1 MKKVIFL
8 LFVGLSMSLFA
19 QNDFNKVDKKGYK
32 QGKWKKLYRSGQTY
46 YEGEF
51 KDNYEIG
58 EFLYYY
64 SSGVLKTRNT
74 FSNEGKRCIS
84 EGFFESGKPMY
95 KGIYLNKQKDS
106 VWNYFQEKTGKI
118 ITEQQYAKGERT
130 GIWYTFNEK
139 GDTVE
144 FTTWKNDKKNGAWYS
159 IYANGYVEGTHKDS
173 KLEGIFKDYYAD
185 GKIKEQGNYSNGEK
199 DGGWE
204 YFAEDGTK
212 LRSESWY
219 EGMMGN
225 RILYFIEWTELK
237 PVAMAVSIFDI
248 AYFYKQANNT
258 VIVTSE
264 NEKITYDKPFET
276 LQELLGTDHFL
287 LLNQKSMLVVNQN
300 ALKEAQ
306 YDNKG
311 EVIGVIIEPTP
322 EINIV
327 LDENGQKAVK
337 AFFLPDIED

>member
-159 IYANGYVEGTHKDS
+159 IYANGYVEATYKDS
-173 KLEGIFKDYYAD
+173 KLEGLYKDYYVD
-185 GKIKEQGNYSNGEK
+185 GKIKEQGYYSNGEK
-199 DGGWE
+199 DSGWD
-204 YFAEDGTK
+204 YYAENGSK
-212 LRSESWY
+212 LRFESWR
-219 EGMMGN
+219 EGVMRN
-225 RILYFIEWTELK
+225 RVLYIPEGDYLK
-237 PVAMAVSIFDI
+237 SVSIFDI
-248 AYFYKQANNT
+248 AYFYKQANNAI
-258 VIVTSE
+258 IVTNE

-287 LLNQKSMLVVNQN
+287 LLNQKSMIVVNQN
-300 ALKEAQ
+300 ALKEPIYGKDGQ
-306 YDNKG
+306 
-311 EVIGVIIEPTP
+311 VIGVITKQPVT
-322 EINIV
+322 EINIT